1 LSDQESFLQNLNNYG
16 YREHL
21 PLRREKK
28 RSILPQ
34 VILFLITVLTTLTA
48 GAILKGGLS
57 SELLENIPTSL
68 TLPNIYLIFKTLVL
82 FLSKGIPFSFTLL
95 LILLAHELGHY
106 FMSRRHQ
113 VDATLPYFIPAPP
126 PFLIGTFGA
135 FIKMRSYVNDRRALL
150 DIGAAGPLAGVILSI
165 PAVII
170 GIRLSEVRM
179 LENIPG
185 QLNVGSSVLFYFLT
199 KISIGNIPDNH
210 DILLHPICFAG
221 WIGLF
226 VTSLNL
232 LPIGQLDGGHIAYA
246 VFGER
251 QVKISKIVF
260 FFLIFLGLLSWFG
273 LGWFGW
279 FILAILSSII
289 GFRHPPVRDPSIS
302 LDRSRRLVG
311 LITLVVFFLTFIPV
325 PFKLT

>member
-1 LSDQESFLQNLNNYG
+1 MSEQEDLLQNFNNYR
-16 YREHL
+16 YLEQI
-21 PLRREKK
+21 PLRRKQK

-34 VILFLITVLTTLTA
+34 IILFLITIITTLTA
-48 GAILKGGLS
+48 GAIQKGASLP
-57 SELLENIPTSL
+57 ELIEKIPNSFALADIYIFSNSL
-68 TLPNIYLIFKTLVL
+68 LL
-82 FLSKGIPFSFTLL
+82 FLSKGIPFSFTLII
-95 LILLAHELGHY
+95 ILLAHELGHY

-113 VDATLPYFIPAPP
+113 VEATLPYFIPA
-126 PFLIGTFGA
+126 LNLLGTFGA
-135 FIKMRSYVNDRRALL
+135 VIKMRSYIRDRRALL
-150 DIGAAGPLAGVILSI
+150 DIGATGPLAGLILSI

-170 GIRLSEVRM
+170 GFKLSEVK
-179 LENIPG
+179 LIENVPG
-185 QLNVGSSVLFYFLT
+185 QLTLGSSLLFSLLGR
-199 KISIGNIPDNH
+199 ISIGNIPENY

-251 QVKISKIVF
+251 QFKISKIVF
-260 FFLIFLGLLSWFG
+260 LFLLFFGLLSWFG

-279 FILAILSSII
+279 FILALFLSII
-289 GFRHPPVRDPSIS
+289 GFKHPPPRDPTIS

-311 LITLVVFFLTFIPV
+311 GVTLIVFFLTFIPV

>member
-1 LSDQESFLQNLNNYG
+1 MSDQERFLQNLNNYG
-16 YREHL
+16 YREQL

-68 TLPNIYLIFKTLVL
+68 TLPNIYVIFKTLVS

-150 DIGAAGPLAGVILSI
+150 DIGAAGPLAGLILSI

-185 QLNVGSSVLFYFLT
+185 QLNVGSSILFSLLT
-199 KISIGNIPDNH
+199 RISIGNIPENY

-279 FILAILSSII
+279 FILAMLSSII

-302 LDRSRRLVG
+302 LDRRRRLVG

>member
-1 LSDQESFLQNLNNYG
+1 MSEQERFLQDFNNYR
-16 YREHL
+16 YREQI
-21 PLRREKK
+21 PLRRKQK

-34 VILFLITVLTTLTA
+34 IVLFLITLLTTLTA
-48 GAILKGGLS
+48 GAIQKGGSLP
-57 SELLENIPTSL
+57 ELIDNMPTSF
-68 TLPNIYLIFKTLVL
+68 TIPNIYIFFNSLLL

-95 LILLAHELGHY
+95 FILLAHEFGHY

-113 VDATLPYFIPAPP
+113 VEATLPYFIPAPN
-126 PFLIGTFGA
+126 LLGTFGA
-135 FIKMRSYVNDRRALL
+135 FIKMRSYVKDRRALL

-170 GIRLSEVRM
+170 GIKLSEVK
-179 LENIPG
+179 LIENIPG
-185 QLNVGSSVLFYFLT
+185 QLTLGSSLLFSLLT
-199 KISIGNIPDNH
+199 KICVGNIPENY

-251 QVKISKIVF
+251 QLKISKIVF
-260 FFLIFLGLLSWFG
+260 LFLLFFGLLSWFG

-279 FILAILSSII
+279 FILALLLSII
-289 GFRHPPVRDPSIS
+289 GFKHPPPRDPTIS
-302 LDRSRRLVG
+302 LDRGRRVVG
-311 LITLVVFFLTFIPV
+311 GVTLIVFFLTFIPV